1 MMKELKD
8 NKEYNYKMILYY
20 DQEEKVYFVE
30 FPELPGCIAEGP
42 TPEKAVKGALK
53 VKDEWL
59 RAAKEAGW
67 DIPKPVAQVEVSGRT
82 TLRLPK
88 HTHQKLLET
97 AQSEGVSLNQLA
109 LTYIAEGLERT
120 SAKDYLEKYM
130 DKRLLKAKES
140 LRQIKE
146 KIVPGITLKKH
157 RTYA

>member
-1 MMKELKD
+1 MKDLK
-8 NKEYNYKMILYY
+8 NYTGHNYKMALYY

-42 TPEKAVKGALK
+42 TPEKAVKNALK

-67 DIPKPVAQVEVSGRT
+67 DIPTPITQVEVSGRT

-88 HTHQKLLET
+88 HTHQKLLDT

-120 SAKDYLEKYM
+120 SAKDYLEK
-130 DKRLLKAKES
+130 
-140 LRQIKE
+140 I
-146 KIVPGITLKKH
+146 LKKQSNELT
-157 RTYA
+157 RRKNVDVNRYVLTSTACR

>member
-1 MMKELKD
+1 MKDLK
-8 NKEYNYKMILYY
+8 NYTGHNYKMALYY

-42 TPEKAVKGALK
+42 TPEKAVKNALK

-67 DIPKPVAQVEVSGRT
+67 DIPKPVTQIEVSGRT

-120 SAKDYLEKYM
+120 SAKDYLEKI
-130 DKRLLKAKES
+130 
-140 LRQIKE
+140 IKKQSNE
-146 KIVPGITLKKH
+146 LTRRKNVDVNRYVLTSTAC
-157 RTYA
+157 R